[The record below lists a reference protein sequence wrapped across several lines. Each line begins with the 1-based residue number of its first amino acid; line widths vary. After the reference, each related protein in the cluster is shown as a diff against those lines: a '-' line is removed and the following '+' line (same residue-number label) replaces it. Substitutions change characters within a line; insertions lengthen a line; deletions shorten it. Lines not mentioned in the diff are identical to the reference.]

1 MHINTIGIT
10 IIIDMYKER
19 GSRRID
25 GPAEPD
31 TGALHPEY
39 KQQST
44 DCTKPFLQYKHALL
58 LSCLAVG
65 ITAALYFLNLYIF
78 LTASTRQSG
87 SWSILWNLFALLF
100 GVCTVVGFHF
110 FGNRWNR
117 WTGFLFNTVYFI
129 IHLILLL
136 TISLSLSNTGE
147 TISASFTLNPQWM
160 VSFYGVLYGIFFVMY
175 YFRRKPEKKNASE
188 EEVEDM
194 LFYSMLPF
202 PLNVLT
208 MKIMGRPLPKAVFEF
223 QIWVLAMMGV
233 SFIVILGI
241 ILMVALLT

>member
-1 MHINTIGIT
+1 MGV
-10 IIIDMYKER
+10 YKES
-19 GSRRID
+19 GLRRID

-31 TGALHPEY
+31 TGTLHPEY
-39 KQQST
+39 KQHSP
-44 DCTKPFLQYKHALL
+44 DGRKPFSMYKHALL

-78 LTASTRQSG
+78 LTASTRQSD
-87 SWSILWNLFALLF
+87 SWSILWNLLALLL

-110 FGNRWNR
+110 FGNR

-129 IHLILLL
+129 IHLVLLV

-147 TISASFTLNPQWM
+147 TTSASFTLNPEWM

-175 YFRRKPEKKNASE
+175 YFRRKPDKKNAAE

-208 MKIMGRPLPKAVFEF
+208 MKIMGRPLPKGAFEF
-223 QIWVLAMMGV
+223 QIWFLAMMGV
-233 SFIVILGI
+233 SFIAILGI
-241 ILMVALLT
+241 IVLVALLT

>member
-1 MHINTIGIT
+1 MDI
-10 IIIDMYKER
+10 YKES

-25 GPAEPD
+25 GRAEPD

-39 KQQST
+39 KQHSN
-44 DCTKPFLQYKHALL
+44 DGRKPFSQNKHALL
-58 LSCLAVG
+58 LSCLAIG
-65 ITAALYFLNLYIF
+65 ITAVLYLLNLYIF
-78 LTASTRQSG
+78 LTASTRQSD
-87 SWSILWNLFALLF
+87 SWSILWNLLALLL

-129 IHLILLL
+129 IHLVLLV

-147 TISASFTLNPQWM
+147 TTSASFTLNPEWM
-160 VSFYGVLYGIFFVMY
+160 VSFYIVLYGIFFVMY
-175 YFRRKPEKKNASE
+175 YFKRKPEKKNAAE

-208 MKIMGRPLPKAVFEF
+208 MKIMCRPLPKGAFEF

-233 SFIVILGI
+233 SFIAILGI
-241 ILMVALLT
+241 ILLVALLT